1 MSNVIQFL
9 ESMGANATK
18 ARMTAN
24 DYEAAIEMLDVDAAS
39 REALHFRDHT
49 KLNGLL
55 NGRPI
60 MMCNVAAPDEKYPDQ
75 QESPS
80 EGEDEDEKKQAE

>member
-9 ESMGANATK
+9 ESMGANAAK
-18 ARMTAN
+18 ARMTVT
-24 DYEAAIEMLDVDAAS
+24 DYETAIEMLDVDAAS

-60 MMCNVAAPDEKYPDQ
+60 MMCNVAAPDEKQPEQ
-75 QESPS
+75 QDSPS
-80 EGEDEDEKKQAE
+80 EGEGEEKQAE